1 MNWDLFEIAGLCA
14 RGIRAEDAR
23 LAAEHAVRGVDA
35 LDELALQVLVRGGI
49 AARYPVVAEQRYPA
63 ARARRRRSEG
73 ERCDIVVV
81 PGDAGDGAHL
91 IDPLEAGTLFAG
103 RGVDPRDALWME
115 VKCVWQHAICDG
127 VARANPA
134 YATQLVRLTAAD
146 VRKLARE
153 DGVSWAAVV
162 VVAFHATAAVAEHDL
177 GVWRARMIEQ
187 GWAGGAPIVERFA
200 ITDRIGNGVCSV
212 VVAPVRER
220 PAFA

>member
-1 MNWDLFEIAGLCA
+1 MNWDLFEIAELCA
-14 RGIRAEDAR
+14 RGIREEDAR
-23 LAAEHAVRGVDA
+23 LSAEQAVRGVDA
-35 LDELALQVLVRGGI
+35 LDEVAVQALVRDGI
-49 AARYPVVAEQRYPA
+49 ALRYAVAAEQRYPV

-73 ERCDIVVV
+73 ERCDIVVL

-91 IDPLEAGTLFAG
+91 IDPMEAGTLFAG
-103 RGVDPRDALWME
+103 RGVHPRDALWLE

-134 YATQLVRLTAAD
+134 YATQLVRLTGAD

-153 DGVSWAAVV
+153 DGLSWAAVV
-162 VVAFHATAAVAEHDL
+162 IVAFHATAAVAEHDL

-187 GWAGGAPIVERFA
+187 GLSGGTPIVERFA
-200 ITDRIGNGVCSV
+200 IADRIGNGVCSV

-220 PAFA
+220 PAFT